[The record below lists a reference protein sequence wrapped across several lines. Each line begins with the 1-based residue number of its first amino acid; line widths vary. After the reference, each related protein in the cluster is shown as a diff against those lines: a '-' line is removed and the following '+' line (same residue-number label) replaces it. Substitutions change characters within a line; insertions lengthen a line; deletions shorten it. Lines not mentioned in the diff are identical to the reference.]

1 MWDLLPTIDL
11 HSGLVMSVS
20 SFLIMLL
27 VQILP
32 LVDNVAS
39 ASRGIRSASR
49 AVVRLLARDDSAVIG
64 ADDDGEED
72 DSGGGGVVA
81 PDPRQARRHC
91 ERCARRRGASPPDDV
106 AAVMERLGLLPGGG
120 ADVADDG
127 GEACGGCEAA
137 WAVDDLLESKVA
149 SEAELREAFYVFD
162 RDEDGFVG
170 AAELWNVMRRLGM
183 PEGARPEDC
192 RRMIAA
198 HDADGDGRISF
209 REFRAMMENAV

>member
-1 MWDLLPTIDL
+1 MSWIGSHFHTARRNMWDQLVPAIDL
-11 HSGLVMSVS
+11 HSGLAMSVS

-27 VQILP
+27 VQIQP

-39 ASRGIRSASR
+39 ASRSIRSASR
-49 AVVRLLARDDSAVIG
+49 AVVRLLARDDSVVLG
-64 ADDDGEED
+64 ADD
-72 DSGGGGVVA
+72 SGVA
-81 PDPRQARRHC
+81 PPRLARRHC
-91 ERCARRRGASPPDDV
+91 ERCARRRGASRSDV
-106 AAVMERLGLLPGGG
+106 AAVVERLGLLPGGG
-120 ADVADDG
+120 ADDA
-127 GEACGGCEAA
+127 EACGGCEAA

-162 RDEDGFVG
+162 RDEDGFVSPS
-170 AAELWNVMRRLGM
+170 ELWNVMRRLGM

>member
-1 MWDLLPTIDL
+1 MWDLVPAIDL

-27 VQILP
+27 VQIQP
-32 LVDNVAS
+32 LVDNVALV
-39 ASRGIRSASR
+39 SRGIRSASR
-49 AVVRLLARDDSAVIG
+49 AALRLLARDDSVVVPG
-64 ADDDGEED
+64 ADDEED
-72 DSGGGGVVA
+72 DSGGGVA
-81 PDPRQARRHC
+81 PARQARRHC
-91 ERCARRRGASPPDDV
+91 ERCARRRGASRSDV
-106 AAVMERLGLLPGGG
+106 AAVVERLGLLPCGGH
-120 ADVADDG
+120 DD

-170 AAELWNVMRRLGM
+170 AGELWNVMRRLGM
-183 PEGARPEDC
+183 AEGARPEDC
-192 RRMIAA
+192 RSMIAA

>member
-1 MWDLLPTIDL
+1 MWDLVPTIDL
-11 HSGLVMSVS
+11 HSGLAMSVS

-27 VQILP
+27 VQIQP

-49 AVVRLLARDDSAVIG
+49 AVVRLLARDDSVVL
-64 ADDDGEED
+64 DEED
-72 DSGGGGVVA
+72 DSGGGVVA
-81 PDPRQARRHC
+81 PDPRHC
-91 ERCARRRGASPPDDV
+91 ERCARSRGASRRDV
-106 AAVMERLGLLPGGG
+106 AAVMERLGLLSPGGGG
-120 ADVADDG
+120 ADDAG
-127 GEACGGCEAA
+127 AACGGCEAA
-137 WAVDDLLESKVA
+137 WAVDDLLETKVA

-170 AAELWNVMRRLGM
+170 AGELWNVMRRLGM

>member
-1 MWDLLPTIDL
+1 MLDLVPTVFDQHGCLI
-11 HSGLVMSVS
+11 VSVS
-20 SFLIMLL
+20 SFLIMVLL
-27 VQILP
+27 QLQP
-32 LVDNVAS
+32 LVDNFSS
-39 ASRGIRSASR
+39 ARRSIRSASR
-49 AVVRLLARDDSAVIG
+49 AVVRLLARDDSVVLG
-64 ADDDGEED
+64 ADDDEED
-72 DSGGGGVVA
+72 DSGVGGVVA
-81 PDPRQARRHC
+81 PPRQARRHC
-91 ERCARRRGASPPDDV
+91 ERCARRRGASRPDV
-106 AAVMERLGLLPGGG
+106 AAVMARLGLLPGGG
-120 ADVADDG
+120 VDGAGGGDG

-162 RDEDGFVG
+162 RDEDGFVSPS
-170 AAELWNVMRRLGM
+170 ELWNVMRRLGM